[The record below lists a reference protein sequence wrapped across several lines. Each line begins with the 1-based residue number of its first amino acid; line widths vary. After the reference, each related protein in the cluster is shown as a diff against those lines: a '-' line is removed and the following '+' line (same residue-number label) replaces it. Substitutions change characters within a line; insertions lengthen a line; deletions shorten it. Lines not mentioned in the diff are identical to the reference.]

1 MPGSSQ
7 NAVRRE
13 LARELGADEL
23 RRLHRPNRLCDA
35 AALVGVPG
43 AALLLGWALWRLPFG
58 VAWVAALVAQ
68 GFVLQLFAFLSHDLF
83 LHRRLGGERIAAI
96 GSALFLTPV
105 TIVASAYKDVHL
117 RHHAH
122 VNQPDDTE
130 AYKLDFD
137 RRWKRL
143 LLLTIVGQLL
153 APRRAFARG
162 PERTPYFALA
172 LQNAALVPAIRRE
185 QWLIR
190 LWVLAVVVLAV
201 AWPEPVLF
209 GYVLPIFLTLPLA
222 STLRTAIEHAEV
234 DPTNPVFAATYYRT
248 HLLTRL
254 AFFADSGDC
263 HLVHHLYPA
272 IPFYRVGRA
281 LAVMR
286 PYFLRHG
293 VVERRSLWALAY
305 GYVWKAY
312 PYRQRWPEVLGDP
325 APATTSAPSAPTA

>member
-1 MPGSSQ
+1 MPAVTQ

-13 LARELGADEL
+13 LARELGSDEL
-23 RRLHRPNRLCDA
+23 RRLHRPNRFYDA
-35 AALVGVPG
+35 AALIAVPG
-43 AALLLGWALWRLPFG
+43 AFGLLGWALWRLPFG

-83 LHRRLGGERIAAI
+83 LHRRLGGERLAAL
-96 GSALFLTPV
+96 GSAAFLTPV
-105 TIVASAYKDVHL
+105 TIVAAAYKDVHL

-122 VNQPDDTE
+122 VNEPDDTE

-172 LQNAALVPAIRRE
+172 QQNPALVPAIRRE
-185 QWLIR
+185 QWAIR
-190 LWVLAVVVLAV
+190 LWVVAVLAAAV
-201 AWPEPVLF
+201 LWPGPVVY
-209 GYVLPIFLTLPLA
+209 GYVLPIVLALPLA
-222 STLRTAIEHAEV
+222 STMRTAIEHAEV
-234 DPTNPVFAATYYRT
+234 DPTNAVFAATYYRT
-248 HLLTRL
+248 TWLTRVL
-254 AFFADSGDC
+254 FFADSGDC

-293 VVERRSLWALAY
+293 VVERRSLWALLY
-305 GYVWKAY
+305 GYLWKAY
-312 PYRQRWPEVLGDP
+312 PYRQRWPEPIGGI
-325 APATTSAPSAPTA
+325 APATSAPSAPAA